1 MKTTLEK
8 QLEDVYQIFNKD
20 HARLRED
27 LLGSVFEP
35 ATEYEPTYLPE
46 RTGPPFGG
54 RIMNSRVI
62 KVAASIIFVGLI
74 IGVVKFFGG
83 STTSSSVAFGE
94 VLRHIQNSSYTF
106 DLATVIEGE
115 VSPTVNKGM
124 VLRPGKF
131 RIDAPQIM
139 GGVSTIADIS
149 TKKSLILFHGQK
161 TAMTMTEIP
170 GAKSVSDEAG
180 PLVLFLRPV
189 ENLWNLRDGTE
200 KFLGEKEIDGQPAVG
215 FQVQQEGKDYQCEIV
230 VWAHAETGRPVRV
243 EITIYNPED
252 SSQSI
257 KMVMNRF
264 DLDAELDEELF
275 SLEPPEGYTM
285 AYQKTLEETII
296 DTESTPEAEKIERSF
311 ALWSQDKK
319 DEAVETLLSVDWTKP
334 IEFSEKM
341 YLFSLTEK
349 GYVAL
354 KPEDQQQVMKEIM
367 EILSSQLRGL
377 VREIWNLA
385 RTARSSRN
393 YNKAELCLET
403 SLNLGRL
410 INRNPEGILVEQS
423 VGLSIRRKSLD
434 EMVILYK
441 ETNRQEKL
449 QRVEEEI
456 RKVDAERESF
466 RENIKSK
473 FGGQ

>member
-1 MKTTLEK
+1 MK
-8 QLEDVYQIFNKD
+8 
-20 HARLRED
+20 
-27 LLGSVFEP
+27 S
-35 ATEYEPTYLPE
+35 
-46 RTGPPFGG
+46 
-54 RIMNSRVI
+54 RIT
-62 KVAASIIFVGLI
+62 KLAAASVIIVAVLI
-74 IGVVKFFGG
+74 GIHHFGNSFDG
-83 STTSSSVAFGE
+83 TSVAFGE
-94 VLRHIQNSSYTF
+94 VLRQIQNSSYTF
-106 DLATVIEGE
+106 DLATVIEGD
-115 VSPTVNKGM
+115 VLPTVNKGM
-124 VLRPGKF
+124 VLRPGKL
-131 RIDAPQIM
+131 RIDAPQAM
-139 GGVSTIADIS
+139 GGVSTSTIADIS

-161 TAMTMTEIP
+161 VAMTEIP
-170 GAKSVSDEAG
+170 GAISVPEEAG
-180 PLVLFLRPV
+180 PFGLFMRPV
-189 ENLWNLRDGTE
+189 ANLWNLRDGTE
-200 KFLGEKEIDGQPAVG
+200 KSLGEKEIDGQPAVG

-230 VWAHAETGRPVRV
+230 VWAHAETGRPIRV

-252 SSQSI
+252 SSQSMT
-257 KMVMNRF
+257 MVMSRF

-275 SLEPPEGYTM
+275 SLEPPEGYTL
-285 AYQKTLEETII
+285 AYQKTLQETLAI
-296 DTESTPEAEKIERSF
+296 TESTLEAEKIERSF
-311 ALWSQDKK
+311 ALWSQNKK

-354 KPEDQQQVMKEIM
+354 KPEDQQQVTKEIM

-377 VREIWNLA
+377 VREIWNLS

-393 YNKAELCLET
+393 YKKAELCLET

-410 INRNPEGILVEQS
+410 INRNPEGILVAQT

-441 ETNRQEKL
+441 ETNHQEKL

-466 RENIKSK
+466 RESIKSK

>member
-1 MKTTLEK
+1 MSSAEKIKKMFAKSDVTVNSKIYDRIISDALTAFDKSEKTKSVSSEPNIWRIIMK
-8 QLEDVYQIFNKD
+8 
-20 HARLRED
+20 
-27 LLGSVFEP
+27 S
-35 ATEYEPTYLPE
+35 
-46 RTGPPFGG
+46 
-54 RIMNSRVI
+54 RITKLAAAAVI
-62 KVAASIIFVGLI
+62 IIAVVVGLYQL
-74 IGVVKFFGG
+74 GG
-83 STTSSSVAFGE
+83 SIGGTSVAFGE

-106 DLATVIEGE
+106 DLATVIEEE

-131 RIDAPQIM
+131 RIDAPQIA

-170 GAKSVSDEAG
+170 GTKSVSEEAG
-180 PLVLFLRPV
+180 PLVLFMRPV

-200 KFLGEKEIDGQPAVG
+200 KFLGEKEIDGQPVVG

-230 VWAHAETGRPVRV
+230 VWAHAETGRPIRV

-257 KMVMNRF
+257 TMVMSRF
-264 DLDAELDEELF
+264 DLNAELEEELF

-285 AYQKTLEETII
+285 AYQKTLKETIR

-319 DEAVETLLSVDWTKP
+319 DEAIETLLSVDWTKP
-334 IEFSEKM
+334 IVFSEKT

-393 YNKAELCLET
+393 YKKAELCLES

-410 INRNPEGILVEQS
+410 INRNPEGILAAQS

-434 EMVILYK
+434 EMMILYK

-449 QRVEEEI
+449 QQVEEKI

>member
-1 MKTTLEK
+1 MSSAEKIKRLFAKSDVTVNSKIDDRIISDAFTALDKSEKTQLVSAEPNIWRIIMK
-8 QLEDVYQIFNKD
+8 
-20 HARLRED
+20 
-27 LLGSVFEP
+27 
-35 ATEYEPTYLPE
+35 
-46 RTGPPFGG
+46 G
-54 RIMNSRVI
+54 RIV
-62 KVAASIIFVGLI
+62 KFTVAATILVAVMTILSQLDSSLDGTSI
-74 IGVVKFFGG
+74 
-83 STTSSSVAFGE
+83 AFGE

-115 VSPTVNKGM
+115 VLPTVNKGM

-170 GAKSVSDEAG
+170 GTKSVPKEAG

-200 KFLGEKEIDGQPAVG
+200 KSIGEKEIDGQPAVG

-230 VWAHAETGRPVRV
+230 VWAHAETGRPIRV

-252 SSQSI
+252 SSQSMT
-257 KMVMNRF
+257 MVMSRF
-264 DLDAELDEELF
+264 DLDAELDEEPF

-285 AYQKTLEETII
+285 AYQKTLEETIT

-341 YLFSLTEK
+341 YLFTLTEK

-385 RTARSSRN
+385 RTAKSSRN
-393 YNKAELCLET
+393 YKKAELCLET

-410 INRNPEGILVEQS
+410 INRNPEGILVAQT

-441 ETNRQEKL
+441 ETNHQEKL

-466 RENIKSK
+466 RESIKSK

>member
-1 MKTTLEK
+1 MTLEK
-8 QLEDVYQIFNKD
+8 QLEEVYQIFNKD

-35 ATEYEPTYLPE
+35 ATESEPTYLPE
-46 RTGPPFGG
+46 RTGPLFGG
-54 RIMNSRVI
+54 RIMTSRAI
-62 KVAASIIFVGLI
+62 KVAAGIIFVGLI
-74 IGVVKFFGG
+74 IVVVKFFGG
-83 STTSSSVAFGE
+83 STTSRGVAFGE

-106 DLATVIEGE
+106 DLVTVAEGE
-115 VSPTVNKGM
+115 VSPTVKGM
-124 VLRPGKF
+124 VLRPGKL
-131 RIDAPQIM
+131 RIDAPQVM

-149 TKKSLILFHGQK
+149 TEKFLLLFLFHGQK
-161 TAMTMTEIP
+161 AAMTEIP
-170 GAKSVSDEAG
+170 GAKSVSEEAS
-180 PLVLFLRPV
+180 PFVLFLRPV

-200 KFLGEKEIDGQPAVG
+200 KSLGEKEIDGQPAVG

-230 VWAHAETGRPVRV
+230 VWAHAETGRPIRV

-252 SSQSI
+252 SSQSMT
-257 KMVMNRF
+257 MVMSRF

-285 AYQKTLEETII
+285 AYQKTLEETIT

-311 ALWSQDKK
+311 LLWSQNKK
-319 DEAVETLLSVDWTKP
+319 DEAIETLLSVDWTKP
-334 IEFSEKM
+334 IAFSEKT

-367 EILSSQLRGL
+367 EILSQLRGL

-385 RTARSSRN
+385 RTAKSDRD
-393 YNKAELCLET
+393 YQKAELCLET

-410 INRNPEGILVEQS
+410 INRNPESILVAQS
-423 VGLSIRRKSLD
+423 FGLSIRRKSLD
-434 EMVILYK
+434 EMLILYK
-441 ETNRQEKL
+441 ETNHQGKL

-456 RKVDAERESF
+456 RKVDGERESF